1 MKGKSNINENISLV
15 IIINNQLTIQDWER
29 NAEMN
34 VKNMSDMQ
42 LSELY
47 GKKKKKDV
55 IAKEAI

>member
-42 LSELY
+42 LLELY